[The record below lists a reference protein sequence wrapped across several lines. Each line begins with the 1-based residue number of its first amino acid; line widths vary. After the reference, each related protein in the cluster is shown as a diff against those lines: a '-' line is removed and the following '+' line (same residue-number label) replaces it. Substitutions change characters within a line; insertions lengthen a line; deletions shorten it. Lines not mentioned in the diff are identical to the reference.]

1 MRSLHHGSSSLQAW
15 QNSTLQ
21 AAWCQLPV
29 PRSATLASCQI
40 VCSLI
45 MGVRSSEGGAAACIT
60 KKRSLEC
67 CWCAGVD
74 LVWELPPNRHTACT
88 LQIQLSDKSPQAVN
102 KATHKSWA
110 SEYGVICLG
119 GSSTFF
125 TIDGADEP
133 QFWPPD
139 GLRAALKPSG
149 DLRLLPHLCC
159 NPLCI
164 AASAE
169 STQRHP
175 ILSTASAV
183 QCDGNSSPRVLHCIL
198 CAPCREA
205 LPGTLKKTCTS
216 SKTCMPRLRCSYLCA
231 AEVYK
236 REVEKMLEEVE
247 RQFGTRE
254 FKGVHVRVEPDWE
267 QQCAGAQNRTDPS
280 SMLFNNKHQCWVTIA
295 PLLISHARFPCM

>member
-1 MRSLHHGSSSLQAW
+1 MNQKES
-15 QNSTLQ
+15 
-21 AAWCQLPV
+21 
-29 PRSATLASCQI
+29 I
-40 VCSLI
+40 
-45 MGVRSSEGGAAACIT
+45 
-60 KKRSLEC
+60 KC

-74 LVWELPPNRHTACT
+74 LVWDLPPNRHTACT

-149 DLRLLPHLCC
+149 ELRLLSLLFCKPFASLPHFGPPSVTRSC
-159 NPLCI
+159 PLPVLYSAMEFLHHASCI
-164 AASAE
+164 A
-169 STQRHP
+169 
-175 ILSTASAV
+175 
-183 QCDGNSSPRVLHCIL
+183 CL
-198 CAPCREA
+198 CAPCREV
-205 LPGTLKKTCTS
+205 LPRARRKTCTS
-216 SKTCMPRLRCSYLCA
+216 NETCMPRLRCSCLCA

-247 RQFGTRE
+247 RQFGTRK
-254 FKGVHVRVEPDWE
+254 FKGVHVRVEPEWE
-267 QQCAGAQNRTDPS
+267 QQCAGTQNRTDPS
-280 SMLFNNKHQCWVTIA
+280 SMLFNNKHQCWVRIS
-295 PLLISHARFPCM
+295 PLLLSHARFPCMQAIQEVSLGCTVRAAWCEQSYGKTWWAYGAWCKYNRPRHPHGTRAA

>member
-1 MRSLHHGSSSLQAW
+1 MVSAGCSQKCYFGFLSYCLKPHHGYPILIVARREG
-15 QNSTLQ
+15 
-21 AAWCQLPV
+21 QLHV
-29 PRSATLASCQI
+29 S
-40 VCSLI
+40 
-45 MGVRSSEGGAAACIT
+45 T
-60 KKRSLEC
+60 KKESIKC

-139 GLRAALKPSG
+139 GLRVALKPSG
-149 DLRLLPHLCC
+149 DLCLLFILCC
-159 NPLCI
+159 NPSRF

-175 ILSTASAV
+175 ILSSASAV
-183 QCDGNSSPRVLHCIL
+183 QSEGGFFTARPALHVCV
-198 CAPCREA
+198 R
-205 LPGTLKKTCTS
+205 S
-216 SKTCMPRLRCSYLCA
+216 
-231 AEVYK
+231 AERSCLGCGKDLHPQYN
-236 REVEKMLEEVE
+236 L
-247 RQFGTRE
+247 
-254 FKGVHVRVEPDWE
+254 
-267 QQCAGAQNRTDPS
+267 
-280 SMLFNNKHQCWVTIA
+280 
-295 PLLISHARFPCM
+295 HAKAEM